1 VSSDTVVVVV
11 GSINEDVELLVPRA
25 PRPGETLTA
34 TRTSRH
40 AGGKGANQAVAA
52 ARAGARVLMI
62 GRIGAD
68 PAGARMLEDLR
79 NEGVDTRAVA
89 ALPGVPTGTA
99 YITVTAD
106 GENTIVLERG
116 ANAWLSP
123 ADVAAER
130 HALAGAAVML
140 AQLEV
145 PIDTVTAAVC
155 AARDAGVR
163 PVVTVA
169 PAQEVPDELLA
180 GLDPLLVNEHEAA
193 ILLAGGGGG
202 RGGRGGRGGGG
213 GGGGASGGGGGANRD
228 VAADAEACA
237 RRLLGLGPRSVVI
250 TLGDA
255 GAVVADGGRVWHVPA
270 VTVDTVVDTTG
281 AGDAFAGA
289 LASALAGGASLAEA
303 VSAGMAAGAQA
314 VGRAGAR

>member
-1 VSSDTVVVVV
+1 MRSDTVVVVV
-11 GSINEDVELLVPRA
+11 GSINEDVELFVPRA

-52 ARAGARVLMI
+52 ARAGARVRMI

-68 PAGARMLEDLR
+68 PAGARMLEALR
-79 NEGVDTRAVA
+79 SERVDTHAVA

-116 ANAWLSP
+116 ANARLSP
-123 ADVAAER
+123 ADVAADR
-130 HALAGAAVML
+130 DALAGAAVML

-163 PVVTVA
+163 AVVTLA
-169 PAQEVPDELLA
+169 PAQEVPAELLA

-193 ILLAGGGGG
+193 ILLGGGGEG
-202 RGGRGGRGGGG
+202 
-213 GGGGASGGGGGANRD
+213 RD
-228 VAADAEACA
+228 VAADAEECA

-250 TLGDA
+250 TLGAA
-255 GAVVADGGRVWHVPA
+255 GAVVADGSRVWRVPA
-270 VTVDTVVDTTG
+270 VAVDEVVDTTG

-289 LASALAGGASLAEA
+289 LASALAGGARLADA

>member
-11 GSINEDVELLVPRA
+11 GSINEDIELLVPRA
-25 PRPGETLTA
+25 PKPGETLTA
-34 TRTSRH
+34 KRTSRR

-52 ARAGARVLMI
+52 ARAGARVRMI

-79 NEGVDTRAVA
+79 DEGVDTHAVA
-89 ALPGVPTGTA
+89 ALPGVATGTA

-116 ANAWLSP
+116 ANACLSV
-123 ADVAAER
+123 ADVAAE
-130 HALAGAAVML
+130 HEALTGAAVML

-163 PVVTVA
+163 PVVTLA
-169 PAQEVPDELLA
+169 PAQEVPSELLA
-180 GLDPLLVNEHEAA
+180 GLDPLLVNEHEAG
-193 ILLAGGGGG
+193 ILL
-202 RGGRGGRGGGG
+202 
-213 GGGGASGGGGGANRD
+213 GGAG
-228 VAADAEACA
+228 DAEECA
-237 RRLLGLGPRSVVI
+237 RRLLALGPRSVVI
-250 TLGDA
+250 TLGAA
-255 GAVVADGGRVWHVPA
+255 GAVVADGSRVWRVPA
-270 VTVDTVVDTTG
+270 VAVDTVVDTTG
-281 AGDAFAGA
+281 AGDAFAGTLACA
-289 LASALAGGASLAEA
+289 LAAGAELADA

>member
-1 VSSDTVVVVV
+1 MRSNTVVVVV
-11 GSINEDVELLVPRA
+11 GSINEDVELFVPRA

-52 ARAGARVLMI
+52 ARAGARVRMI

-68 PAGARMLEDLR
+68 PAGARMLEALR
-79 NEGVDTRAVA
+79 SERVDTHAVA

-116 ANAWLSP
+116 ANARLSP

-130 HALAGAAVML
+130 DALAGAAVML

-163 PVVTVA
+163 AVVTLA
-169 PAQEVPDELLA
+169 PAQEVPAELLA

-193 ILLAGGGGG
+193 ILLGGAGGGGG
-202 RGGRGGRGGGG
+202 EG
-213 GGGGASGGGGGANRD
+213 RD
-228 VAADAEACA
+228 VAADAEECA

-250 TLGDA
+250 TLGAA
-255 GAVVADGGRVWHVPA
+255 GAVVADGSRVWRVPA
-270 VTVDTVVDTTG
+270 VAVDEVVDTTG

-289 LASALAGGASLAEA
+289 LASALAGGARLADA

>member
-1 VSSDTVVVVV
+1 VSGDTVVVVV
-11 GSINEDVELLVPRA
+11 GSINEDVELLVARA
-25 PRPGETLTA
+25 PKPGETLTA
-34 TRTSRH
+34 ERTSRR

-52 ARAGARVLMI
+52 ARAGARVRMI

-79 NEGVDTRAVA
+79 TEGVDTHAVA

-116 ANAWLSP
+116 ANAHLSV
-123 ADVAAER
+123 ADLAAER
-130 HALAGAAVML
+130 EALAGAKVLL

-145 PIDTVTAAVC
+145 PIETVTAAVC

-163 PVVTVA
+163 PVVTLA

-180 GLDPLLVNEHEAA
+180 GLDPLLVNEHEAG
-193 ILLAGGGGG
+193 ILLG
-202 RGGRGGRGGGG
+202 
-213 GGGGASGGGGGANRD
+213 RD
-228 VAADAEACA
+228 VASHPEECA
-237 RRLLGLGPRSVVI
+237 RRLVALGPRSVVI
-250 TLGDA
+250 TLGA
-255 GAVVADGGRVWHVPA
+255 EGAVVADASRVWRVPA
-270 VTVDTVVDTTG
+270 VAVDTVVDTTG
-281 AGDAFAGA
+281 AGDAFAGT
-289 LASALAGGASLAEA
+289 LACALAGGAELADA

-314 VGRAGAR
+314 VGRLGAR

>member
-1 VSSDTVVVVV
+1 VVVVV
-11 GSINEDVELLVPRA
+11 GSINEDVELFVPRA

-52 ARAGARVLMI
+52 ARAGARVRMI

-68 PAGARMLEDLR
+68 PAGARMLEALR
-79 NEGVDTRAVA
+79 SERVDTHAVA

-116 ANAWLSP
+116 ANARLSP

-130 HALAGAAVML
+130 DALAGAAVML

-163 PVVTVA
+163 AVVTLA
-169 PAQEVPDELLA
+169 PAQEVPAELLA

-193 ILLAGGGGG
+193 ILLGGAGGGGG
-202 RGGRGGRGGGG
+202 EG
-213 GGGGASGGGGGANRD
+213 RD
-228 VAADAEACA
+228 VAADAEECA

-250 TLGDA
+250 TLGAA
-255 GAVVADGGRVWHVPA
+255 GAVVADGSRVWRVPA
-270 VTVDTVVDTTG
+270 VAVDEVVDTTG

-289 LASALAGGASLAEA
+289 LASALAGGARLADA

>member
-1 VSSDTVVVVV
+1 MRSDTVVVVV
-11 GSINEDVELLVPRA
+11 GSINEDVELFVPRA

-52 ARAGARVLMI
+52 ARAGARVRMI

-68 PAGARMLEDLR
+68 PAGARMLEALR
-79 NEGVDTRAVA
+79 SERVDTHAVA

-116 ANAWLSP
+116 ANARLSP

-130 HALAGAAVML
+130 DALAGAAVML

-163 PVVTVA
+163 AVVTLA
-169 PAQEVPDELLA
+169 PAQEVPAELLA

-193 ILLAGGGGG
+193 ILLGGAGGGGG
-202 RGGRGGRGGGG
+202 EG
-213 GGGGASGGGGGANRD
+213 RD
-228 VAADAEACA
+228 VAADAEECA

-250 TLGDA
+250 TLGAA
-255 GAVVADGGRVWHVPA
+255 GAVVADGSRVWRVPA
-270 VTVDTVVDTTG
+270 VAVDEVVDTTG

-289 LASALAGGASLAEA
+289 LASALAGGARLADA

>member
-1 VSSDTVVVVV
+1 VRSDTVVVVV
-11 GSINEDVELLVPRA
+11 GSINEDVELFVPRA

-52 ARAGARVLMI
+52 ARAGARVRMI

-68 PAGARMLEDLR
+68 PAGARMLEALR
-79 NEGVDTRAVA
+79 SERVDTHAVA

-116 ANAWLSP
+116 ANARLSP
-123 ADVAAER
+123 GDVAAER
-130 HALAGAAVML
+130 DALAGAAVML

-163 PVVTVA
+163 AVVTLA
-169 PAQEVPDELLA
+169 PAQEVPAELLA

-193 ILLAGGGGG
+193 ILLAGGGSGG
-202 RGGRGGRGGGG
+202 AGDGGGG
-213 GGGGASGGGGGANRD
+213 DGGGGDDDGRGRD
-228 VAADAEACA
+228 VVTDAEECA

-250 TLGDA
+250 TLGAA
-255 GAVVADGGRVWHVPA
+255 GAVVADGSRVWRVPA
-270 VTVDTVVDTTG
+270 VAVDEVVDTTG

-289 LASALAGGASLAEA
+289 LASALAGGARLADA

>member
-1 VSSDTVVVVV
+1 VRSNTVVVVV
-11 GSINEDVELLVPRA
+11 GSINEDVELFVPRA

-52 ARAGARVLMI
+52 ARAGARVRMI

-68 PAGARMLEDLR
+68 PAGARMLEALR
-79 NEGVDTRAVA
+79 SERVDTHAVA

-116 ANAWLSP
+116 ANARLSP
-123 ADVAAER
+123 GDVAAER
-130 HALAGAAVML
+130 DALAGAAVML

-163 PVVTVA
+163 AVVTLA
-169 PAQEVPDELLA
+169 PAQEVPAELLA

-193 ILLAGGGGG
+193 ILLGGAGGGGG
-202 RGGRGGRGGGG
+202 EG
-213 GGGGASGGGGGANRD
+213 RD
-228 VAADAEACA
+228 VAADAEECA

-250 TLGDA
+250 TLGAA
-255 GAVVADGGRVWHVPA
+255 GAVVADGSRVWRVPA
-270 VTVDTVVDTTG
+270 VAVDTVVDTTG

-289 LASALAGGASLAEA
+289 LASALAGGARLADA

>member
-1 VSSDTVVVVV
+1 V
-11 GSINEDVELLVPRA
+11 GSINEDIELLVPRA
-25 PRPGETLTA
+25 PKPGETLTA
-34 TRTSRH
+34 KRTSRR

-52 ARAGARVLMI
+52 ARAGARVRMI

-79 NEGVDTRAVA
+79 DEGVDTHAVA

-116 ANAWLSP
+116 ANACLSV
-123 ADVAAER
+123 ADVAAE
-130 HALAGAAVML
+130 HEALTGAAVML

-163 PVVTVA
+163 PVVTLA
-169 PAQEVPDELLA
+169 PAQEVPSELLA
-180 GLDPLLVNEHEAA
+180 GLDPLLVNEHEAG
-193 ILLAGGGGG
+193 ILL
-202 RGGRGGRGGGG
+202 
-213 GGGGASGGGGGANRD
+213 GGAG
-228 VAADAEACA
+228 DAEECA
-237 RRLLGLGPRSVVI
+237 RRLLALGPRSVVI
-250 TLGDA
+250 TLGAA
-255 GAVVADGGRVWHVPA
+255 GAVVADGSRVWRVPA
-270 VTVDTVVDTTG
+270 VAVDTVVDTTG
-281 AGDAFAGA
+281 AGDAFAGTLACA
-289 LASALAGGASLAEA
+289 LAAGADLADA

>member
-1 VSSDTVVVVV
+1 MRSDTVVVVV
-11 GSINEDVELLVPRA
+11 GSINEDVELFVPRA

-52 ARAGARVLMI
+52 ARAGARVRMI

-68 PAGARMLEDLR
+68 PAGARMLEALR
-79 NEGVDTRAVA
+79 SERVDTHAVA

-116 ANAWLSP
+116 ANARLSP
-123 ADVAAER
+123 GDVAAER
-130 HALAGAAVML
+130 DALAGAAVML

-163 PVVTVA
+163 AVVTLA
-169 PAQEVPDELLA
+169 PAQEVPAELLA

-193 ILLAGGGGG
+193 ILLGGAGGGGG
-202 RGGRGGRGGGG
+202 EG
-213 GGGGASGGGGGANRD
+213 RD
-228 VAADAEACA
+228 VAADAEECA

-250 TLGDA
+250 TLGAA
-255 GAVVADGGRVWHVPA
+255 GAVVADGSRVWRVPA
-270 VTVDTVVDTTG
+270 VAVDEVVDTTG

-289 LASALAGGASLAEA
+289 LASALAGGARLADA

>member
-1 VSSDTVVVVV
+1 MVVVV
-11 GSINEDVELLVPRA
+11 GSINEDVELLVARA
-25 PRPGETLTA
+25 PKPGETLTA
-34 TRTSRH
+34 KRTSRR

-52 ARAGARVLMI
+52 ARAGARVRMI

-79 NEGVDTRAVA
+79 TEGVDTHAVA
-89 ALPGVPTGTA
+89 ALRGVPTGTA

-116 ANAWLSP
+116 ANACLSV

-130 HALAGAAVML
+130 EALAGAAVML

-163 PVVTVA
+163 PVVTLA

-180 GLDPLLVNEHEAA
+180 GLDPLLVNEHEAG
-193 ILLAGGGGG
+193 ILL
-202 RGGRGGRGGGG
+202 GGRGGGV
-213 GGGGASGGGGGANRD
+213 SGGGVDGAGASRD
-228 VAADAEACA
+228 VAGHAEECA
-237 RRLLGLGPRSVVI
+237 RQLLALGPRSVVI
-250 TLGDA
+250 TLGA
-255 GAVVADGGRVWHVPA
+255 EGAVVADGSRVWRVPA
-270 VTVDTVVDTTG
+270 VAVDTVVDTTG
-281 AGDAFAGA
+281 AGDAFAGT
-289 LASALAGGASLAEA
+289 LACALAGGAELADA

-314 VGRAGAR
+314 VGRLGAR

>member
-1 VSSDTVVVVV
+1 VVVSSGTVVVVV
-11 GSINEDVELLVPRA
+11 GSINEDIELLVARA

-34 TRTSRH
+34 RRTARR

-52 ARAGARVLMI
+52 ARAGARVRMI

-68 PAGARMLEDLR
+68 PAGARMLEALR
-79 NEGVDTRAVA
+79 NEGVNTDAVA

-116 ANAWLSP
+116 ANGRLSP
-123 ADVAAER
+123 ADVAADR
-130 HALAGAAVML
+130 DALAGAAVML

-145 PIDTVTAAVC
+145 PVDTVAAAVR

-163 PVVTVA
+163 PVVTLA
-169 PAQEVPDELLA
+169 PAQEVPEELLA
-180 GLDPLLVNEHEAA
+180 GLDPLLVNEHEAGF
-193 ILLAGGGGG
+193 LLGA
-202 RGGRGGRGGGG
+202 RGG
-213 GGGGASGGGGGANRD
+213 D
-228 VAADAEACA
+228 VADDANESA
-237 RRLLGLGPRSVVI
+237 RRLLALGPRSVVI
-250 TLGDA
+250 TLGGA
-255 GAVVADGGRVWHVPA
+255 GAVLGDASGTTRVPA
-270 VTVDTVVDTTG
+270 RTVAEVVDTTG

-289 LASALAGGASLAEA
+289 LACALAHGASLGDA
-303 VSAGMAAGAQA
+303 VETAMAAGAAA

>member
-11 GSINEDVELLVPRA
+11 GSINEDVELLVARA
-25 PRPGETLTA
+25 PKPGETLTA
-34 TRTSRH
+34 ERTSRR

-52 ARAGARVLMI
+52 ARAGARVRMI

-79 NEGVDTRAVA
+79 TEGVDTHAVA

-116 ANAWLSP
+116 ANACLSV

-130 HALAGAAVML
+130 EALTGAAVML

-145 PIDTVTAAVC
+145 PIDTVTAAVG

-163 PVVTVA
+163 PVVTLA
-169 PAQEVPDELLA
+169 PAQEVPAELLA
-180 GLDPLLVNEHEAA
+180 GLDPLLVNEHEAG
-193 ILLAGGGGG
+193 ILL
-202 RGGRGGRGGGG
+202 GGGG
-213 GGGGASGGGGGANRD
+213 GGGGGGDGD
-228 VAADAEACA
+228 VAGHPEDWA
-237 RRLLGLGPRSVVI
+237 RRLLALGPRSVVI
-250 TLGDA
+250 TLGA
-255 GAVVADGGRVWHVPA
+255 EGAVVADGNRVWRVPA
-270 VTVDTVVDTTG
+270 EAVDTVVDTTG
-281 AGDAFAGA
+281 AGDAFAGT
-289 LASALAGGASLAEA
+289 LACALAGGAELADA
-303 VSAGMAAGAQA
+303 VSAGMAAGALA